1 LLQNVNVLHANEAE
15 AKNDRGGEKVT
26 WSGGDAGGS
35 GCGRGGGVGG
45 GCSLSFS
52 PLFLSSIPSLSSV
65 VPSLGSAPLLPL
77 QFCWR
82 WAALMVAGWRW
93 QRMRQ
98 GWWCRRR
105 LFSFLLSSVSLLNP
119 FSVFRCSLS
128 RLCSFSSSSVLLAL
142 GSVDGGGSY
151 WEAR

>member
-1 LLQNVNVLHANEAE
+1 
-15 AKNDRGGEKVT
+15 
-26 WSGGDAGGS
+26 
-35 GCGRGGGVGG
+35 
-45 GCSLSFS
+45 
-52 PLFLSSIPSLSSV
+52 
-65 VPSLGSAPLLPL
+65 
-77 QFCWR
+77 
-82 WAALMVAGWRW
+82 
-93 QRMRQ
+93 MRQ

-119 FSVFRCSLS
+119 FSVFHCSLS